1 MIYLQVLYIYLRKL
15 ILTGSFNPPSKY
27 GVGDWLVY
35 EYNGKKANGSVKN
48 IHFVKFGDHYGW
60 GYSFHAN
67 PRKIY
72 DELHL
77 SKEKK

>member
-1 MIYLQVLYIYLRKL
+1 M
-15 ILTGSFNPPSKY
+15 
-27 GVGDWLVY
+27 VY